1 MKGLRY
7 WLFLVCLLEE
17 GCACAPRAD
26 RVVGAYS
33 LDVSKLC
40 SQANLINWRLHP
52 DGTVIEEG
60 TAPGVILED
69 GSTHTWARE
78 GRWKIVGSLVQVSF
92 DDSATATFRLGRFR
106 GRSALIQVSSDT
118 DSKGSMEVSYVRWS
132 SE

>member
-7 WLFLVCLLEE
+7 WLFLACLLEE

-78 GRWKIVGSLVQVSF
+78 GRWKIVGSLVQVTF
-92 DDSATATFRLGRFR
+92 DDSAAETFRLGRFR
-106 GRSALIQVSSDT
+106 NRRALIRVFT
-118 DSKGSMEVSYVRWS
+118 DDDKHGRIEECYVRWS